1 MSSYSSIS
9 VFLICGF
16 CTTELAESFFPD
28 IISLLNKFITNHHK
42 YFWKVNIHELQHHST
57 KTPPYTTT
65 RKNIFNGGLFL
76 HYLGLKPLLS
86 SLPGV
91 SISPAKPSLENVL
104 AMVFTNPRKHQSIT
118 EVFYPLVF
126 NIGFKISVKFCGFK
140 TPG

>member
-1 MSSYSSIS
+1 MSR
-9 VFLICGF
+9 VKNQPVL
-16 CTTELAESFFPD
+16 
-28 IISLLNKFITNHHK
+28 KFVK
-42 YFWKVNIHELQHHST
+42 KF
-57 KTPPYTTT
+57 TT

-76 HYLGLKPLLS
+76 HYPGLKPLLS

-104 AMVFTNPRKHQSIT
+104 AGIFTNPRKHQSIT

-126 NIGFKISVKFCGFK
+126 NIGFKTSVKFYGFK